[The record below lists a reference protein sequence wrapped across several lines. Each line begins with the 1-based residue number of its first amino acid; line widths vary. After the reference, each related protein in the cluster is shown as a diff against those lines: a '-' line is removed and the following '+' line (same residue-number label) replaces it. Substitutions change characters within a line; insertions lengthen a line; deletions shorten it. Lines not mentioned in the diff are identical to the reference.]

1 MDRFLSRNIFGGFL
15 KWWYPTTMGFP
26 TKNDHFGVFWGY
38 HHLRKHPFLTA
49 MLRKNDG
56 LTLDIPSNSAALLST
71 SFPGQE
77 SQCPNEWGLKTNV
90 GHLFRLEGLF
100 KHSPQ
105 DTFFWI
111 TYSIGTNAVIVVS
124 LARFNLP
131 WNAFCSKMPDPLL
144 QFFHFHSIVPV
155 KTVVAA
161 RKCEFHTARCLLLH
175 ITENKQQ
182 VSCAHWNTSCLYV
195 SLFAVFLVLPVMVN
209 ACLSQALGTMDF
221 QSWSFEI
228 HEEVMLQGLRT
239 PGASLCNAFH
249 MCILH
254 FWILGCKVQSGWI
267 YVSPC
272 KMHRNCWKYSKTSQ
286 FSFLYLN

>member
-77 SQCPNEWGLKTNV
+77 SQCPNEWGLKTNR
-90 GHLFRLEGLF
+90 GPPFSFRRSLQTQPPGYLLLNHLQYRD
-100 KHSPQ
+100 KCSHRS
-105 DTFFWI
+105 
-111 TYSIGTNAVIVVS
+111 S

-155 KTVVAA
+155 KTVVAGKKMWISHGKMPIA
-161 RKCEFHTARCLLLH
+161 AYHGKQTTSLAVHTEIQHVYMFHC
-175 ITENKQQ
+175 
-182 VSCAHWNTSCLYV
+182 
-195 SLFAVFLVLPVMVN
+195 SLF
-209 ACLSQALGTMDF
+209 S
-221 QSWSFEI
+221 
-228 HEEVMLQGLRT
+228 
-239 PGASLCNAFH
+239 
-249 MCILH
+249 
-254 FWILGCKVQSGWI
+254 
-267 YVSPC
+267 
-272 KMHRNCWKYSKTSQ
+272 
-286 FSFLYLN
+286 